1 MTNRTTS
8 PAREESSAIFLQKE
22 MQDILKVETGL
33 HDEFAAMIATAL
45 VRGWR
50 KRAGAQRIYIPA
62 PTDFE
67 TRDDAIRREFNGTN
81 REEVCRR
88 HGISRSRLYQIIR
101 NPQA

>member
-1 MTNRTTS
+1 MTNQTSS

-50 KRAGAQRIYIPA
+50 KRAGGQRIYMPV

-67 TRDDAIRREFNGTN
+67 SRNDAIRRDFHGSNP
-81 REEVCRR
+81 EEVCRKY
-88 HGISRSRLYQIIR
+88 GIKRSRLYQIIG
-101 NPQA
+101 NTTG